1 MEKEL
6 NQEKLLRIIKIRSWI
21 EILKIILDVIYNS
34 MNISTY
40 KKVLSKYATGITV
53 VAKKN
58 NKNLIEGI
66 TVNSFVSISLKP
78 AYISWS
84 LDKTSSSFKKFKNL
98 KFFNIYILSAKQIEV
113 SNYFSSKNE
122 VQKNSIIAKNLLKNN
137 LAELNCKTIKKIN
150 IGDHLFFVAKVFKFN
165 LKKEEKPLIYFAS
178 KYKKLLW

>member
-6 NQEKLLRIIKIRSWI
+6 SQEKLLRIIKIRLWI
-21 EILKIILDVIYNS
+21 EILKIILDVTYNS

-122 VQKNSIIAKNLLKNN
+122 IKKNSIIAKNLLKNN

-178 KYKKLLW
+178 KYKKLVW

>member
-1 MEKEL
+1 
-6 NQEKLLRIIKIRSWI
+6 
-21 EILKIILDVIYNS
+21 

-78 AYISWS
+78 SYISWS

-122 VQKNSIIAKNLLKNN
+122 VQKNSSIAKNLLKNN

-150 IGDHLFFVAKVFKFN
+150 IGDHLFFVAKVIKFN

-178 KYKKLLW
+178 KYKKLV

>member
-1 MEKEL
+1 
-6 NQEKLLRIIKIRSWI
+6 
-21 EILKIILDVIYNS
+21 

-53 VAKKN
+53 VAKNN

-113 SNYFSSKNE
+113 STYFSSKNE
-122 VQKNSIIAKNLLKNN
+122 IKKNSIIAKNLLKNN

>member
-1 MEKEL
+1 
-6 NQEKLLRIIKIRSWI
+6 
-21 EILKIILDVIYNS
+21 

-122 VQKNSIIAKNLLKNN
+122 IKKNSIIAKNLIKNN

-165 LKKEEKPLIYFAS
+165 LKKEEKPLIYFSS
-178 KYKKLLW
+178 KYKKLL

>member
-1 MEKEL
+1 M
-6 NQEKLLRIIKIRSWI
+6 
-21 EILKIILDVIYNS
+21 KIILDVIYNS

-84 LDKTSSSFKKFKNL
+84 LDKTSSSFNKFKNL

-122 VQKNSIIAKNLLKNN
+122 IKKNSMIAKNLLKNN

-178 KYKKLLW
+178 KYKKLV

>member
-6 NQEKLLRIIKIRSWI
+6 SQAKLLRIIKIRLWI
-21 EILKIILDVIYNS
+21 EILKIILDVTYNS

-122 VQKNSIIAKNLLKNN
+122 IKKNSIIAKNLLKNN

>member
-1 MEKEL
+1 
-6 NQEKLLRIIKIRSWI
+6 
-21 EILKIILDVIYNS
+21 

-53 VAKKN
+53 VVKKN
-58 NKNLIEGI
+58 NKSLIEGI

-98 KFFNIYILSAKQIEV
+98 KFFNIYILSAKQIKV

-122 VQKNSIIAKNLLKNN
+122 IKKNSIIAKNLLKNN

-178 KYKKLLW
+178 KYKKLL

>member
-1 MEKEL
+1 M
-6 NQEKLLRIIKIRSWI
+6 
-21 EILKIILDVIYNS
+21 KIILDVTYNS

-98 KFFNIYILSAKQIEV
+98 KFFNIYILSAKQIKV

-122 VQKNSIIAKNLLKNN
+122 IKKNSIIAKNLLKNN

-178 KYKKLLW
+178 KYKKLV

>member
-1 MEKEL
+1 
-6 NQEKLLRIIKIRSWI
+6 
-21 EILKIILDVIYNS
+21 

-78 AYISWS
+78 SYISWS

-98 KFFNIYILSAKQIEV
+98 KFFNIYILSAKQIKV

-122 VQKNSIIAKNLLKNN
+122 VQKNSSIAKNLLKNN
-137 LAELNCKTIKKIN
+137 LAVLNCKTIKKIN